1 MSNGEGLKND
11 VPKNVEDT
19 EIPQKTPKLE
29 TENQA
34 VNKALAKQKSEL
46 GKSSSGYK
54 VSTQEVI
61 KWQLDSNDIEM
72 PKVVNLLQKC

>member
-1 MSNGEGLKND
+1 MTNGEGLKND
-11 VPKNVEDT
+11 VPKNTEDT

-46 GKSSSGYK
+46 GKSNF
-54 VSTQEVI
+54 QF
-61 KWQLDSNDIEM
+61 
-72 PKVVNLLQKC
+72 